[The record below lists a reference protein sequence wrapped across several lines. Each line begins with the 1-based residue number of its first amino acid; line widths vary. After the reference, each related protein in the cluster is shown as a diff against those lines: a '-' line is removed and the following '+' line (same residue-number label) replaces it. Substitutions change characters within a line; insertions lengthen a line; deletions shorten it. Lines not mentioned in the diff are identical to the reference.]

1 MEEMCTKQF
10 FIKFEKEIYMSYSK
24 KTLLTENSILEKT
37 IFQFYVKKC
46 YFNIKKK
53 KRFLKRNVSTSSLSA
68 LSALTFHAAEIKLL
82 YIKMGN

>member
-46 YFNIKKK
+46 FCNIKKK
-53 KRFLKRNVSTSSLSA
+53 KKISKKECVHLHSQCIISTDFSCC
-68 LSALTFHAAEIKLL
+68 
-82 YIKMGN
+82 